1 MSFLPEQ
8 HNFAIWKG
16 ATFRTTITLYT
27 DAGVTLRDLT
37 DCTSELIIR
46 DEPGGTPLL
55 TLTTEN
61 DRITLGGAAGTI
73 ELYISA
79 EDTAD
84 INWTSAVYDL
94 TVTAGGVGG
103 DTDALLYGGFT
114 AQGI

>member
-16 ATFRTTITLYT
+16 ATFRTTITVYT
-27 DAGVTLRDLT
+27 DAGETLQDFSGAT
-37 DCTSELIIR
+37 AELIIR
-46 DEPGGTPLL
+46 DQPEGTPLL

-61 DRITLGGAAGTI
+61 GGIELGGAQGTI
-73 ELYISA
+73 RLYISA
-79 EDTAD
+79 EDTQD
-84 INWTSAVYDL
+84 VDWTSAVYDL
-94 TVTAGGVGG
+94 TVTAGGPNG

>member
-27 DAGVTLRDLT
+27 DAGVTLRNLT
-37 DCTSELIIR
+37 GYSSELIIR

-55 TLTTEN
+55 TLSTSN
-61 DRITLGGAAGTI
+61 GGITLGGANGTVS
-73 ELYISA
+73 LYISA
-79 EDTAD
+79 TTTAG
-84 INWTSAVYDL
+84 ITWTSAVYDL
-94 TVTAGGVGG
+94 TVTAGSGG